1 MASFDPGLHGD
12 IANHRCL
19 IVFLWLFFWLGLL
32 NVSEMRIAS
41 NHFTKV
47 FFFRDASS
55 TRKAKLGDELNS

>member
-12 IANHRCL
+12 IGPTLFDCL
-19 IVFLWLFFWLGLL
+19 MFCFAWTM

-41 NHFTKV
+41 NHFTK
-47 FFFRDASS
+47 FFLFFRDASS